1 MRVAALRIG
10 AGLVLACLASPAW
23 AGPTGEPEPELR
35 ALMSAAA
42 AQASSFDDRYL
53 AEVWLTDMSQRL
65 ARHVPKALPDP
76 AQRLSF
82 LRMVHAEATRAMI
95 SPQLVLAVIDAESAF
110 QRLAVSSTGALG
122 YMQIMPFWLEEIGQQ
137 GDNLFHG
144 ATNLRMGCTILKYY
158 LDREKGSY
166 VRALARYNGSTGKPD
181 YPYLVLNKLERRW
194 AR

>member
-10 AGLVLACLASPAW
+10 VWLVLACLASPAW

-65 ARHVPKALPDP
+65 VRHVPKALPDP

-122 YMQIMPFWLEEIGQQ
+122 YMQIMPFWLEEIGRQPISRCDQ
-137 GDNLFHG
+137 SAHGLYDPQILFGSRKRQLCSG
-144 ATNLRMGCTILKYY
+144 AGTLQRQH
-158 LDREKGSY
+158 R
-166 VRALARYNGSTGKPD
+166 
-181 YPYLVLNKLERRW
+181 
-194 AR
+194 